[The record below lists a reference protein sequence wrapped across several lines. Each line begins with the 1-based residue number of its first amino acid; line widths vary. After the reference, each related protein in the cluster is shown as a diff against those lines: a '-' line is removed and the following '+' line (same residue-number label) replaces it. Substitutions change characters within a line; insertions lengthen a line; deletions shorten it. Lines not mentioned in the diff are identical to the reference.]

1 MNTISLSLPESLH
14 KRVKELA
21 DKDRIS
27 IDQFVISAIA
37 EKIAAFMTQDY
48 LEERAKRGSKEKFEQ
63 AMAKIPDVEPEEYD
77 KR

>member
-1 MNTISLSLPESLH
+1 MNTICLNLPDSLH
-14 KRVKELA
+14 KRVKKLA
-21 DKDRIS
+21 DKNSVS

-48 LEERAKRGSKEKFEQ
+48 LEERAKRGSKEKFKQ

-77 KR
+77 KI

>member
-21 DKDRIS
+21 DKDRVS

-37 EKIAAFMTQDY
+37 EKIAAFMAEDY
-48 LEERAKRGSKEKFEQ
+48 LEERAKRGSKQKFEQ
-63 AMAKIPDVEPEEYD
+63 ALAKVPDVEPEEYD
-77 KR
+77 KL

>member
-1 MNTISLSLPESLH
+1 MSTICLSLPESLH

-37 EKIAAFMTQDY
+37 EKIAALRNGLY
-48 LEERAKRGSKEKFEQ
+48 
-63 AMAKIPDVEPEEYD
+63 Y
-77 KR
+77 